1 MDFYVVVPI
10 LQFLLILGAAAA
22 ILIFRSRYKNRSNAG
37 AFFFENGCLVLNC
50 GLPASIPLA
59 EIDWVELRYSP
70 WEVEHRLSYGLFVKV
85 VRKNGSARRVYY
97 KGYQTSKLPLPADM
111 EAALRERGVSCRI
124 VED

>member
-1 MDFYVVVPI
+1 M
-10 LQFLLILGAAAA
+10 
-22 ILIFRSRYKNRSNAG
+22 
-37 AFFFENGCLVLNC
+37 LNC